1 MSLGR
6 QVSLREENI
15 EERQNEKS
23 NKYAHF
29 TSDIAD
35 YNCKVEVFEV
45 SSKGFLTSRNHTTL
59 ATLHRFIN
67 PNIKLSLFK
76 KNISALSLTAS
87 YHISTARLNLFSWNR
102 LFLLPPIKKCIN
114 SSELR
119 CRSVNSTEV
128 ISII

>member
-29 TSDIAD
+29 TSDITD

-59 ATLHRFIN
+59 ATLHKFIN
-67 PNIKLSLFK
+67 PSIKLSLFK

-87 YHISTARLNLFSWNR
+87 YHIFNCKTEPVFVEPP
-102 LFLLPPIKKCIN
+102 FLLPPIRK
-114 SSELR
+114 
-119 CRSVNSTEV
+119 
-128 ISII
+128 